1 MRSFLELARY
11 AMRHPTLGEPD
22 PATGGFFMLGRLRII
37 ASWSDGWDHVSVSLE
52 DRCPTW
58 TEMERVKRTF
68 FKDTE
73 AAMQLHVP
81 VADHLS
87 LHPYCL
93 HIWRPHDATIPLPPK
108 NMVA

>member
-1 MRSFLELARY
+1 
-11 AMRHPTLGEPD
+11 
-22 PATGGFFMLGRLRII
+22 
-37 ASWSDGWDHVSVSLE
+37 
-52 DRCPTW
+52 
-58 TEMERVKRTF
+58 MERVKRTF